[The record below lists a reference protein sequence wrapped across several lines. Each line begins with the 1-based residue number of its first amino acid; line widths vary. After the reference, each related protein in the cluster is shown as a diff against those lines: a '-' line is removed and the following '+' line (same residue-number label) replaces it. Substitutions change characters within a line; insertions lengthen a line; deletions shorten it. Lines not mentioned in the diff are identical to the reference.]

1 MVRHRTVKDE
11 QVRFNNSR
19 HRPGQLLKVP
29 QRTMD
34 KRQGYN
40 SLNMFC
46 NHRICN
52 PCRRGKLIL
61 VSRIRVGPPSTQ
73 MQRVHG
79 PKSHQYTVAMLL
91 RPRLPNTRHKGP
103 SLLSSQPVVTRLRT
117 ILILC
122 LKAPGS

>member
-1 MVRHRTVKDE
+1 
-11 QVRFNNSR
+11 
-19 HRPGQLLKVP
+19 
-29 QRTMD
+29 MD
-34 KRQGYN
+34 IRQGYS

-61 VSRIRVGPPSTQ
+61 VSRIKVGLPSTQ

-79 PKSHQYTVAMLL
+79 PKSHQYMVAMLL
-91 RPRLPNTRHKGP
+91 RPQLPNTRHKEH
-103 SLLSSQPVVTRLRT
+103 SLLSSQPAVTRLHP